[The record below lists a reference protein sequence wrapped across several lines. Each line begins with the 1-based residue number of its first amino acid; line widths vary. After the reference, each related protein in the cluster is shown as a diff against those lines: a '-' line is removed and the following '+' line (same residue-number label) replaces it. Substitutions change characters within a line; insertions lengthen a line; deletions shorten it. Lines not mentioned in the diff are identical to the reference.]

1 MTARSSL
8 LLGDRGHDLAM
19 ASLEAFEEPP
29 GLKVAP
35 SLELT
40 QSPHYREILDSLPAA
55 VYTTDAQGTL
65 TYFNRA
71 AAALAGRQ
79 PRIGVDRWCVSFR
92 LHYPDGRPMPHEEC
106 PMAIALTGQRP
117 VRGMEIVV
125 ERPDGQRLPALPFPT
140 PLFDKA
146 GIFSGAINVLVDIS
160 RLKATERQLERR
172 AAEQAA
178 LYRFTDRLYRAESD
192 AEIHEAALDAII
204 DGLGCDRASV
214 LLFDAAGVMRFVASR
229 GLSDGYRAAVDGHS
243 PWKAGDRDPEPIFVP
258 DIMASTESDALKA
271 IVTSEGLVGLAFIPL
286 TADGVVIGQFMTYYE
301 QAHQFSEAEHGLAV
315 TIARQ
320 LGFALERRRT
330 ETTLRVSMERL
341 RLATE
346 AGKVGLWDWDIP
358 GDRIV
363 WTDSLYALH
372 GLGKDEFAQT
382 FADWVS
388 RVHDDDRGAVLG
400 AIDKALRDEAPYEIE
415 LRTMRPDGSE
425 TWIYTNAV
433 VVRDGER
440 PMRMVGAAVDVTKR
454 RQAEAQRD
462 LLVAELS
469 HRVKNTLATVVSI
482 ARQSFGRNATIETA
496 RKSFEGRLRALAQ
509 THTRLAEA
517 NWEGVPLLTLI
528 EDEVAPYRG
537 EDGSNLVLSGPPV
550 SFTSKQAVV
559 LGMAFHELA
568 TNAAKYGALSVK
580 GGRVSVAW
588 SRTPDG
594 AFAVE
599 WREDGGPRVTPPAQ
613 AGFGR
618 LLLERALAADLKG
631 SVDMDFRP
639 TGLVCRITLPL
650 ELGEG
655 TRRTP

>member
-1 MTARSSL
+1 
-8 LLGDRGHDLAM
+8 M
-19 ASLEAFEEPP
+19 AGLDAFEKPP
-29 GLKVAP
+29 GLTAAP
-35 SLELT
+35 ALELLA
-40 QSPHYREILDSLPAA
+40 SPDYRDILDSLPAA
-55 VYTTDAQGTL
+55 VYTTDAEGTL

-71 AAALAGRQ
+71 AAELAGRE
-79 PRIGVDRWCVSFR
+79 PRLGVDRWCVAYKLR
-92 LHYPDGRPMPHEEC
+92 HPDGRPMRFEDC
-106 PMAIALTGQRP
+106 PMGVALREKRP
-117 VRGMEIVV
+117 VRGVDIVV
-125 ERPDGQRLPALPFPT
+125 ERPDGARLPVLPFPT
-140 PLFDKA
+140 PLSDATGRFV
-146 GIFSGAINVLVDIS
+146 GAINLLVDIS
-160 RLKATERQLERR
+160 RLKSAERQVERH

-178 LYRFTDRLYRAESD
+178 LYRFTDRLYRAESYG
-192 AEIHEAALDAII
+192 EIYDAALDAII

-214 LLFDAAGVMRFVASR
+214 LLFDAKGVMRFVASR
-229 GLSDGYRAAVDGHS
+229 GLSDDYRTAVDGHS
-243 PWKAGDRDPEPIFVP
+243 PWTAGDRDPQPIFVP
-258 DIMASTESDALKA
+258 DIMESDEPAALKA
-271 IVTSEGLVGLAFIPL
+271 TVTGEGIAGLAFIPL
-286 TADGVVIGQFMTYYE
+286 TADGIVIGKFMTYYNA
-301 QAHQFSEAEHGLAV
+301 AHAFSDAERDLAV

-320 LGFALERRRT
+320 LGFALDRRRT
-330 ETTLRVSMERL
+330 ETTLRESMERL
-341 RLATE
+341 KLATE

-382 FADWVS
+382 FADWINH
-388 RVHDDDRGAVLG
+388 VHADDRGAVLN
-400 AIDKALRDEAPYEIE
+400 AIDRALKDEAPYEIE
-415 LRTMRPDGSE
+415 LRTVLPDGSE

-440 PMRMVGAAVDVTKR
+440 PLRMVGAAVDITTR
-454 RQAEAQRD
+454 RRAEAQRD

-482 ARQSFGRNATIETA
+482 ARQSFGKNATIETA

-517 NWEGVPLLTLI
+517 NWAGVPLLTLI

-537 EDGSNLVLSGPPV
+537 EDGGNLELSGPPT

-580 GGRVSVAW
+580 GGRVAVRW

-594 AFAVE
+594 LLVVD
-599 WREDGGPRVTPPAQ
+599 WREEGGPQVTPPSQ
-613 AGFGR
+613 SGFGR

-631 SVDMDFRP
+631 SVEMDFRP
-639 TGLVCRITLPL
+639 EGLVCRITLPL
-650 ELGEG
+650 EAGEAA
-655 TRRTP
+655 RQPA

>member
-1 MTARSSL
+1 MP
-8 LLGDRGHDLAM
+8 
-19 ASLEAFEEPP
+19 SLEVFEEPP

-40 QSPHYREILDSLPAA
+40 QSPQYREILDSLPAA
-55 VYTTDAQGTL
+55 VYTTDAQGL
-65 TYFNRA
+65 VTYFNKA
-71 AAALAGRQ
+71 AIDLAGRE

-92 LHYPDGRPMPHEEC
+92 LQYPDGRPMPHEEC
-106 PMAIALTGQRP
+106 PMALALTQQRP
-117 VRGMEIVV
+117 VRGFEILV
-125 ERPDGQRLPALPFPT
+125 ERPDGQRLPVMPFPT

-146 GIFSGAINVLVDIS
+146 GAFCGAINLLVDIS
-160 RLKATERQLERR
+160 RRKSAETEVERR

-192 AEIHEAALDAII
+192 DEIYDAALDAII

-214 LLFDAAGVMRFVASR
+214 LLFDEAGVMRFVASR
-229 GLSDGYRAAVDGHS
+229 GLSGGYKAAVNGHS
-243 PWKAGDRDPEPIFVP
+243 PWKASDRDPEPIFVP
-258 DIMASTESDALKA
+258 DIAASGESNALKA
-271 IVTSEGLVGLAFIPL
+271 IVKAEGLTGLAFIPL
-286 TADGVVIGQFMTYYE
+286 TANGTLVGKFMAYYE
-301 QAHQFSEAEHGLAV
+301 KAHAFSDAERSLAV
-315 TIARQ
+315 TIGRQ
-320 LGFALERRRT
+320 LGFALDRRRT
-330 ETTLRVSMERL
+330 ERTLRESMERL
-341 RLATE
+341 KLATE

-363 WTDSLYALH
+363 WTDSLYAVH
-372 GLGKDEFAQT
+372 GLDKDEFSQT

-388 RVHDDDRGAVLG
+388 RVHPDDRGPVLT
-400 AIDKALRDEAPYEIE
+400 AIDKALKGEAPYEIE
-415 LRTMRPDGSE
+415 PRTVRPDGSE
-425 TWIYTNAV
+425 AWIYTNAV
-433 VVRDGER
+433 VLRDGKR
-440 PMRMVGAAVDVTKR
+440 PVRMVGAAVDVTKR
-454 RQAEAQRD
+454 RHAEEQRD

-482 ARQSFGRNATIETA
+482 ARQSFGKNATIETA
-496 RKSFEGRLRALAQ
+496 RRSFEGRLRALAQ

-517 NWEGVPLLTLI
+517 NWEGVPLKTLI

-537 EDGSNLVLSGPPV
+537 EDGGNLVLNGPPV

-568 TNAAKYGALSVK
+568 TNAAKYGALSSK
-580 GGRVSVAW
+580 GGRVSVNWTWAGEG
-588 SRTPDG
+588 S
-594 AFAVE
+594 FSVE
-599 WREDGGPRVTPPAQ
+599 WREEGGPHVSPPAQ

-650 ELGEG
+650 EVGEG
-655 TRRTP
+655 ARRSA

>member
-1 MTARSSL
+1 MF
-8 LLGDRGHDLAM
+8 AM
-19 ASLEAFEEPP
+19 ASLEGVEEASKAP
-29 GLKVAP
+29 VAP
-35 SLELT
+35 SLALT
-40 QSPHYREILDSLPAA
+40 QSPDYRAILDNLPAA
-55 VYTTDAQGTL
+55 VYTTDAKGRL

-71 AAALAGRQ
+71 AAEMAGRE
-79 PRIGVDRWCVSFR
+79 PSIGTDRWCVSFR
-92 LHYPDGRPMPHEEC
+92 LYHPDGRPMPHAEC
-106 PMAIALTGQRP
+106 PMAVTLRERRP
-117 VRGMEIVV
+117 VRGAEIVI
-125 ERPDGQRLPALPFPT
+125 ERPDGVRLPALPFPT
-140 PLFDKA
+140 PLRDASGAFT
-146 GIFSGAINVLVDIS
+146 GAINLLVDLS
-160 RLKATERQLERR
+160 RVKAAEQQVERR
-172 AAEQAA
+172 ATEQAA

-192 AEIHEAALDAII
+192 AEIYEAALDAII
-204 DGLGCDRASV
+204 DGLGCDRASI
-214 LLFDAAGVMRFVASR
+214 LLFDDKGVMRFVAAR
-229 GLSDGYRAAVDGHS
+229 GLSADYRTAVTGHS

-258 DIMASTESDALKA
+258 DIMASEESAALKA
-271 IVTSEGLVGLAFIPL
+271 TVTAEGISGLAFIPL
-286 TADGVVIGQFMTYYE
+286 TDDGVVIGKFMTYYE
-301 QAHQFSEAEHGLAV
+301 QAHTFPAAERNLAV

-320 LGFALERRRT
+320 LGFALDRRRT
-330 ETTLRVSMERL
+330 ETTLHESMERL

-363 WTDSLYALH
+363 WTDSLYAVH
-372 GLGKDEFAQT
+372 GLSKEEFSQT

-388 RVHDDDRGAVLG
+388 RVHADDRGAVLA
-400 AIDKALRDEAPYEIE
+400 AIDRALRGEAPYEVE
-415 LRTMRPDGSE
+415 LRTVRPDGTE
-425 TWIYTNAV
+425 IWIYTNAV
-433 VVRDGER
+433 VLRDGER
-440 PMRMVGAAVDVTKR
+440 PVRMVGAAVDITKR

-482 ARQSFGRNATIETA
+482 ARQSFGKNASIETA

-517 NWEGVPLLTLI
+517 NWEGVPLKTLI
-528 EDEVAPYRG
+528 EDEVTPYRG
-537 EDGSNLVLSGPPV
+537 EDGGNLVLGGPPV

-580 GGRVSVAW
+580 GGRVSVGW

-594 AFAVE
+594 AFALE
-599 WREDGGPRVTPPAQ
+599 WREDGGPTVVPPAQ

-650 ELGEG
+650 AVGEG
-655 TRRTP
+655 ARRAP